1 MSAASPTGP
10 LLAFC
15 GRVLSIFSVS
25 LYAGASPYKGG
36 YKAVLFLLK
45 KEACRIQGKILFMR
59 LNKIC
64 VLSAFACSLLTVPG
78 WSAPVDLSESDSE
91 PVPCLMASTGWKGV
105 REQKAGQPV
114 EVASNQVTGNVADIR
129 LASQWMAAAYQIPA
143 RVPEEML
150 LAGHSYGDVLVALN
164 LMDYGASLNQ
174 VLEARRSKRWPAVAD
189 EVGIGVG
196 ELPDVIQAVMVKRYS
211 EAQPQPLRFYPD
223 VRSGLSERLR
233 LPHGAPTIPDYVAV
247 VQFRLSPE
255 EVQNVRQ
262 VLAHPNEA
270 TPEMLLKPAGRSLVV
285 ADWLIAATLA
295 KYNPNP
301 LETMLMMR
309 TGEVVEWGDIAST
322 FSIDPRIFVSGPLAP
337 IYAVL
342 TRTYDNVVVPT
353 LQRPYY
359 PESADDIYNLSK
371 IDGEQREALRWLMSL
386 YYKENTA
393 ERDLL
398 ASQGYS
404 LRDEALCLAISR
416 LAALDVETVVKHH
429 NEGRSWAQLV
439 SEYQLDLTGEEIF
452 KTVCGV
458 S

>member
-1 MSAASPTGP
+1 
-10 LLAFC
+10 
-15 GRVLSIFSVS
+15 
-25 LYAGASPYKGG
+25 
-36 YKAVLFLLK
+36 
-45 KEACRIQGKILFMR
+45 MR
-59 LNKIC
+59 LKNIC
-64 VLSAFACSLLTVPG
+64 VLSVFACSLLISPS
-78 WSAPVDLSESDSE
+78 WARPVDAFGEVPESE
-91 PVPCLMASTGWKGV
+91 PFMLASADSRALRANKEKKALGV
-105 REQKAGQPV
+105 APH
-114 EVASNQVTGNVADIR
+114 EVAGNVADIR
-129 LASQWMAAAYQIPA
+129 MASQWMAAAYQIPA

-174 VLEARRSKRWPAVAD
+174 VLEKRRYKRWPDVA
-189 EVGIGVG
+189 ESVGIGVS
-196 ELPDVIQAVMVKRYS
+196 ELPGVIQAVMVKKYS
-211 EAQPQPLRFYPD
+211 DEQPQPLRFYPD

-233 LPHGAPTIPDYVAV
+233 LPFAAPTIPDSVAV

-255 EVQNVRQ
+255 EVQDVRQ

-270 TPEMLLKPAGRSLVV
+270 TPEMLLKSAGRSLVV

-322 FSIDPRIFVSGPLAP
+322 FSIDPRIFVTGSLAP
-337 IYAVL
+337 AYAVL
-342 TRTYDNVVVPT
+342 TGTYQNAVVPS
-353 LQRPYY
+353 LKRPYY
-359 PESADDIYNLSK
+359 PENASDIYDLSK
-371 IDGEQREALRWLMSL
+371 IEGEQREALRWLMSL

-398 ASQGYS
+398 SAQGYN

-416 LAALDVETVVKHH
+416 LAQLDVQEVIRRHS
-429 NEGRSWAQLV
+429 EGRSWAQMV
-439 SEYQLDLTGEEIF
+439 SDYSLDLTGEDIF
-452 KTVCGV
+452 KAVCGI